1 MNPGE
6 RYEAYIA
13 CLNAH
18 QLDRLVEY
26 VHENVIYNGSAI
38 GLTGYRQMLA
48 GNYRD
53 IPGLQF
59 HIELLVADSS
69 TVASRLKFD
78 CRPVGEFL
86 GYAING
92 RHVIFYENVFYRF
105 VDDQI
110 TEVWSVID
118 VKAIEKQIE

>member
-1 MNPGE
+1 MNPGK

-18 QLDRLVEY
+18 HLDRLGDF
-26 VHENVIYNGSAI
+26 VHENVTYNGSAI
-38 GLTGYRQMLA
+38 GLNGYRQMLA

-92 RHVIFYENVFYRF
+92 RRVIFYENVFYRF
-105 VDDQI
+105 VNDQI
-110 TEVWSVID
+110 SEVWSLID